1 MEQLTQQLQAFW
13 KSHAAA
19 IKEFGGYGA
28 KVGLVCFASYLMS
41 STVGVVGAGIVAGN
55 VLGQA
60 PNPSKGLVVDRPNV
74 RRDINAISVRTAVV
88 DRNIFNS
95 QNEVPSEPEPGSTS
109 KAKPAQSFD
118 PAAECQPST
127 LELELMGAIVSG
139 DPEQSV
145 VSLKE
150 KGFAAADHY
159 RVGEVIIGHQQASIY
174 AVAPGV
180 VVINNDGNKECL
192 EIKKSKYYESISSGE
207 DLEDESLNGPKDSPA
222 NGESERSRTVRL
234 EFTYVEQELGP
245 GFMKILES
253 GRLVPHSAEGSMKG
267 FKLVGAKAESLWR
280 KVGLSSGDVL
290 TSVNGISMAEP
301 DKGFTIF
308 ESLQN
313 EKQIRVEYLDKGET
327 PSVVTIEIQ

>member
-13 KSHAAA
+13 KSHSAT
-19 IKEFGGYGA
+19 IKEYGSYGA
-28 KVGLVCFASYLMS
+28 KVGLISFVSYLIS
-41 STVGVVGAGIVAGN
+41 STVGVVGAGMVAGN

-60 PNPSKGLVVDRPNV
+60 PNPGKGMVVDRPNV
-74 RRDINAISVRTAVV
+74 RRDVNAISVRKAVV

-95 QNEVPSEPEPGSTS
+95 ENEVPTEAEPGKTV
-109 KAKPAQSFD
+109 KAKPAQGFD
-118 PAAECQPST
+118 PTAECQPST
-127 LELELMGAIVSG
+127 LNVELMGAIVSG

-159 RVGEVIIGHQQASIY
+159 RVGDVLVGQQEASIY

-180 VVINNDGNKECL
+180 VVINNNGNKECI
-192 EIKKSKYYESISSGE
+192 EIKKSKYYESISAGLDEEEE
-207 DLEDESLNGPKDSPA
+207 DLNRVADKSAEVDA
-222 NGESERSRTVRL
+222 ERTRTIRL
-234 EFTYVEQELGP
+234 EFSYVEQELGP
-245 GFMKILES
+245 GFVKILES
-253 GRLVPHSAEGSMKG
+253 GRLVPFSAEGAMKG
-267 FKLVGAKAESLWR
+267 FKLVGVKPESLWR

-313 EKQIRVEYLDKGET
+313 EKQIRVEYLDKGEM